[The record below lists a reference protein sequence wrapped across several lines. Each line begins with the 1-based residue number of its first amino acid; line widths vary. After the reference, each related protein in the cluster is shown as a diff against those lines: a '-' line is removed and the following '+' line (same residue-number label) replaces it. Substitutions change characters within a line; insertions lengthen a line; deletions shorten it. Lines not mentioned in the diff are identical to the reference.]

1 MAYNK
6 YQYRKPVVYKRS
18 MYGMVDN
25 LVISSAITQLE
36 RNNKGSMFK
45 AVLTETTII
54 IEEV

>member
-6 YQYRKPVVYKRS
+6 YQYKKPVIYKRS
-18 MYGMVDN
+18 SYGMVDN
-25 LVISSAITQLE
+25 LIISSAITQLE